1 LANAGLRIASAGPHL
16 SVHLIEEAMHAE
28 TESVVNEIKESLSL
42 LRRHL

>member
-1 LANAGLRIASAGPHL
+1 VQH
-16 SVHLIEEAMHAE
+16 EEAMRAE

>member
-1 LANAGLRIASAGPHL
+1 VAGPLASPSPPFVQH
-16 SVHLIEEAMHAE
+16 EEAMRAE

>member
-1 LANAGLRIASAGPHL
+1 MPSLRS
-16 SVHLIEEAMHAE
+16 IEEAMRAE

>member
-1 LANAGLRIASAGPHL
+1 MALWASLATPSPYCPCTH
-16 SVHLIEEAMHAE
+16 EEAMRAE

>member
-1 LANAGLRIASAGPHL
+1 MQH
-16 SVHLIEEAMHAE
+16 EEAMRAE

>member
-1 LANAGLRIASAGPHL
+1 LQH
-16 SVHLIEEAMHAE
+16 EETMRAE

>member
-1 LANAGLRIASAGPHL
+1 L
-16 SVHLIEEAMHAE
+16 SFVHHEEAMRAE

>member
-1 LANAGLRIASAGPHL
+1 MVL
-16 SVHLIEEAMHAE
+16 EEAMRAE

>member
-1 LANAGLRIASAGPHL
+1 VSGDAPWRLHPFIHPRLF
-16 SVHLIEEAMHAE
+16 EEDMRAE